1 MKTKCNHFKRITT
14 FALALALLLTV
25 AISCKKK
32 TDDIPTPTPTPI
44 PPGPLAT
51 PNAFAPRTLHF
62 MTAYEKI
69 NGMRFAGYSS
79 RLISR
84 GLVGEDVPEIPNP
97 LKKLGKNLWEIYDYE
112 HTEHEFAK
120 IDNELDN
127 ISNQLTLLTKEVN
140 QYGNAILGQIDFM
153 TTLLSA
159 ENIKPYLTDINNL
172 WFSNPGA
179 WTSYMDFVNASASYE
194 RNPQNPD
201 SVQLMNA
208 AAANAAQF
216 AVNGNSEKVWS
227 DLNNVAG
234 LINLSGNTGIFSQFA
249 QTLAAK
255 AKGQVLDSSQAMQY
269 YKMLEGYFINLLQ
282 YQSNAETIIINI
294 DNYNDTT
301 GTTAATDYNKKFAPV
316 IQGEVNA
323 FLYAVD
329 YLVTNISDYRTSA
342 RFQYDMGYR
351 NAGLAPDNV
360 FIHALARAQF
370 LANMIY
376 DGLGLNYPV
385 MCGYILTPYNYSNG
399 NSPLMTQ
406 FNLSFSNYGQTVT
419 RSVSAS
425 PIASQIPYTYWSA
438 GSTAQ
443 CGADNSWTA
452 FRCGALGTAD
462 PGWHTGQIQ
471 VTIPDNG
478 NMYTPWAHW
487 APIQGYVQTMF
498 YNPTDPD
505 QPPTSSSTTSNT
517 MQFGYFSVNWQW
529 GYLYMSNFNQGGWQ
543 HTDNFTC
550 NLYNTVGFSGKKVP
564 SPQVSTTDKNDEL
577 YPHGNA
583 GVAFEYPTNSCG
595 MMEMYGSA
603 VSTDYYYIAFDLIY
617 YNMQAMSDPSNL
629 VGSDLQAWGQYSALY
644 NFAGS
649 GGSDL
654 WVTMGTNIYQIYNN
668 GTWSSDGKL
677 RDSDHYNNLLNNWCY
692 GMGVETGIKRNTGYS
707 PSFQYVYQTHN
718 IGTPSSTIEMSTAFQ
733 FIYTG
738 FCLLSK

>member
-1 MKTKCNHFKRITT
+1 MKTKNLLRKILS
-14 FALALALLLTV
+14 AGLLLSLMIV
-25 AISCKKK
+25 VVMSCKKK
-32 TDDIPTPTPTPI
+32 DDEPI
-44 PPGPLAT
+44 PPSPPVPPSPPAT
-51 PNAFAPRTLHF
+51 PNAFVPRTLHF
-62 MTAYEKI
+62 MTAYEKA
-69 NGMRFAGYSS
+69 NGMRFPGYAY
-79 RLISR
+79 RLINR

-120 IDNELDN
+120 IDEELGN
-127 ISNQLTLLTKEVN
+127 ISNQIALLTTEVN
-140 QYGNAILGQIDFM
+140 QYGNAILGEVEFM
-153 TTLLSA
+153 TTLLTA
-159 ENIKPYLTDINNL
+159 ENIKPYLTDINNM
-172 WFSNPGA
+172 WFANPGA
-179 WTSYMDFVNASASYE
+179 WTSYMDFVAASASYE
-194 RNPQNPD
+194 RNPQNAD
-201 SVQLMNA
+201 SIKLMTA
-208 AAANAAQF
+208 ASANIAQF
-216 AVNGNSEKVWS
+216 ATNATSKQVWG
-227 DLNNVAG
+227 DLSNVAG

-249 QTLAAK
+249 QTLATK
-255 AKGQVLDSSQAMQY
+255 AKGKVLDSSQAMQY
-269 YKMLEGYFINLLQ
+269 YKMLEGYFINILQ
-282 YQSNAETIIINI
+282 YQSNAETMIINI
-294 DNYNDTT
+294 DNYLDTT
-301 GTTAATDYNKKFAPV
+301 GATAKTDYNTKFAPV
-316 IQGEVNA
+316 IQGEVDA

-342 RFQYDMGYR
+342 RFTYDMGYR

-360 FIHALARAQF
+360 FIHVLARAQL

-376 DGLGLNYPV
+376 DGLGLGYPV

-399 NSPLMTQ
+399 NSPVMTQ

-419 RSVSAS
+419 RSVSAT

-438 GSTAQ
+438 GSSAR
-443 CGADNSWTA
+443 CGADNNWTA
-452 FRCGALGTAD
+452 FRCGTLGTAD
-462 PGWHTGQIQ
+462 GGWHTGQIQ

-478 NMYTPWAHW
+478 NMYSPWAHW

-498 YNPTDPD
+498 YNPADPD
-505 QPPTSSSTTSNT
+505 QTPTTSSTQSNT

-529 GYLYMSNFNQGGWQ
+529 GYLYMSNFNQEGWQ

-577 YPHGNA
+577 YPHGTA
-583 GVAFEYPTNSCG
+583 DVTFEYPTNCCG
-595 MMEMYGSA
+595 MMEMYGYA
-603 VSTDYYYIAFDLIY
+603 VATDYYYIAYDLIY
-617 YNMQAMSDPSNL
+617 YNMQAISDPGNL
-629 VGSDLQAWGQYSALY
+629 VGSDLQAWGSYNAMY

-677 RDSDHYNNLLNNWCY
+677 RDSDHYNNLVNNWLY
-692 GMGVETGIKRNTGYS
+692 GMGVETGIKRNTNYS

-718 IGTPSSTIEMSTAFQ
+718 ISSPSATIQMGVAFQ

-738 FCLLSK
+738 FFLTSK